1 MSSEPKPFLTVEEY
15 LAAERRAERK
25 HEYYAGEI
33 FAMAG
38 ASRRHALIVTNLVG
52 ELRQLLRRRPC
63 EVYST
68 DLRLRVA
75 STGLFTYPDVMV
87 VCGAP
92 EFAAE
97 DPDTLVNPVLI
108 VEVLSETT
116 KNYDRGEKFRHYRT
130 LASLRE
136 YLLVAQDAVHIE
148 QYVRQA
154 DGSWRLTETGDPEA
168 VIELVSLDCQLP
180 VALIYEKVS
189 FE

>member
-38 ASRRHALIVTNLVG
+38 ASRRHALIVTNLVR
-52 ELRQLLRRRPC
+52 ELSERLRRRPC

-136 YLLVAQDAVHIE
+136 YLLVAQDSVHIE